1 MMRKAE
7 IVKSELKM
15 ARQKVADLEAEL
27 KLAEEFEQQM
37 AAEKTTSYVE
47 KFNAERNKNAVNPF
61 D

>member
-1 MMRKAE
+1 MRKAE
-7 IVKSELKM
+7 IVKSDLE
-15 ARQKVADLEAEL
+15 RVQQKVVELEAEL
-27 KLAEEFEQQM
+27 KAAEEFEQQM